1 MSRTA
6 KSAPATPGRP
16 AGPGAAPARRR
27 RGDELR
33 KAIFD
38 AVFQQ
43 VNETGYAAL
52 TMDRLA
58 SAADTSKAVL
68 YRHWES
74 KDALVVDA
82 LRNSLPA
89 ADEPA
94 PGPDLRADLLTV
106 LDRMRAAV
114 AATRGAAFRV
124 IAAESGGACHL
135 LAEERVFGP
144 ARAAILAALR
154 RAADRGECE
163 AALVSEAIADVGP
176 ALLRAKA
183 LDGPVPSE
191 AVVAGIVDEVL
202 VPLYTGYR
210 RP

>member
-1 MSRTA
+1 
-6 KSAPATPGRP
+6 
-16 AGPGAAPARRR
+16 
-27 RGDELR
+27 
-33 KAIFD
+33 
-38 AVFQQ
+38 
-43 VNETGYAAL
+43 
-52 TMDRLA
+52 
-58 SAADTSKAVL
+58 
-68 YRHWES
+68 
-74 KDALVVDA
+74 
-82 LRNSLPA
+82 
-89 ADEPA
+89 
-94 PGPDLRADLLTV
+94 
-106 LDRMRAAV
+106 MRAAV

-124 IAAESGGACHL
+124 NAAESGGACHL